1 MINKERKEEIISRLN
16 RIEGQISGIKRMV
29 ESERPC
35 IEILTQISSVHEA
48 LRGVG
53 KVVMR
58 NYLETCVTEAIRS
71 DDPHKADETYKN
83 LMDVIYKFAK

>member
-1 MINKERKEEIISRLN
+1 MINEERRKEIISRLN
-16 RIEGQISGIKRMV
+16 KIEGQLSGIRKMV

-35 IEILTQISSVHEA
+35 IEILTQISSIHEA

-53 KVVMR
+53 KVIMR

-71 DDPHKADETYKN
+71 KDPQKADETYKN